1 MLVYH
6 VLEKQAGD
14 VGVEALVPVSELVA
28 EGQIFLIFWIL
39 KGTWLNSGTEE
50 KDPIIYLSRRLSSKC
65 HRICWEWSWTYRI
78 CQPAEETFWENS
90 TSRLLTLRNAWLLQI
105 VRYGLRYSA
114 SSNKYPGCTLG
125 QRWCQQSLLGN
136 PPLLDGGVLHTCVQ
150 HHGATIQEAW
160 WRWKAINLLESF
172 MLDLVGIVVDYKV
185 LGRHILFVLQWQELL
200 FIFLMSSKSSHIMFL
215 HIHVWTLG
223 IVSSCH
229 SSVHLRAVPGL
240 PLGKSCVS
248 HLVHCVHSH
257 GVRGQWRVYDAVV
270 HIFKHHR
277 LCILKDLLSVSS
289 VGPKLRSV
297 VCCYSLSNLS
307 MVNIFLMTMIT
318 AIKAGQKRRLGRTSV
333 KYSAGTKRNK
343 ESIAM
348 DKATAVGRAR

>member
-1 MLVYH
+1 
-6 VLEKQAGD
+6 
-14 VGVEALVPVSELVA
+14 
-28 EGQIFLIFWIL
+28 
-39 KGTWLNSGTEE
+39 
-50 KDPIIYLSRRLSSKC
+50 
-65 HRICWEWSWTYRI
+65 
-78 CQPAEETFWENS
+78 
-90 TSRLLTLRNAWLLQI
+90 
-105 VRYGLRYSA
+105 
-114 SSNKYPGCTLG
+114 
-125 QRWCQQSLLGN
+125 
-136 PPLLDGGVLHTCVQ
+136 
-150 HHGATIQEAW
+150 
-160 WRWKAINLLESF
+160 
-172 MLDLVGIVVDYKV
+172 
-185 LGRHILFVLQWQELL
+185 
-200 FIFLMSSKSSHIMFL
+200 MSSKSSHIMFL

-257 GVRGQWRVYDAVV
+257 GVRGQWRVCDAVV
-270 HIFKHHR
+270 YIFENITCCR

-333 KYSAGTKRNK
+333 KYSAGTKMNR

-348 DKATAVGRAR
+348 DKASAVGRAK